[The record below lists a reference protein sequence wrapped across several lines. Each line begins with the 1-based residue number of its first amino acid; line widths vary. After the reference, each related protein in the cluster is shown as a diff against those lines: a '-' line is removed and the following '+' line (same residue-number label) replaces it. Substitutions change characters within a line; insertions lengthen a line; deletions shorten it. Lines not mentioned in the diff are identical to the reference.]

1 MLQVAGGKWQVASGC
16 HRGPKDYVVSFT
28 HSCRI
33 RMRNYFDCIATV
45 KMWVGIPLCSV
56 PLLVFFFTLSSPVLC
71 KLLLW
76 QHVALV
82 FMAGCPFRSVPIRL
96 MTLGPRPGM
105 MMLVI
110 IAQVFVAT
118 VDSASTRSN

>member
-1 MLQVAGGKWQVASGC
+1 MASSEWLPPGAKGLCCVFYPFMPHSHAKLFRLHCNCENVGGNS
-16 HRGPKDYVVSFT
+16 
-28 HSCRI
+28 
-33 RMRNYFDCIATV
+33 
-45 KMWVGIPLCSV
+45 
-56 PLLVFFFTLSSPVLC
+56 PLLCPASRFFFTLSSPVLC